1 MPACASPQRPCRR
14 QVQQLRMLLGLPQP
28 PRPLLWG
35 HRLPVV
41 AVVVAAAA
49 LRQLLLRSP
58 GSAGAQL
65 EAQGA
70 AFAGHLGT
78 TQGLALRHWQ

>member
-14 QVQQLRMLLGLPQP
+14 QLQHLRVLLGLPQ

-41 AVVVAAAA
+41 AVVVAAA
-49 LRQLLLRSP
+49 LRQLLLRSL